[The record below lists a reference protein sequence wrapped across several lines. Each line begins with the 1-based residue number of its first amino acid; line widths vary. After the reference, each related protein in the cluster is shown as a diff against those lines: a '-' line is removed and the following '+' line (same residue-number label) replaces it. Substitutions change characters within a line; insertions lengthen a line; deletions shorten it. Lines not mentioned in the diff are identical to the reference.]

1 MSRHRKIRRI
11 EASIWGI
18 AFVAMVMAVPFNGRI
33 AIASEDTSVP
43 TTVAPEESTTTST
56 VEPTTTT
63 AETTTT
69 STSTTT
75 TTIPA
80 GPTPIPNAGF
90 EDNSFTGWS
99 RGSQTGNLGASI
111 NGNGTGVTIFTG
123 SRTFTHGPNGAMGS
137 PTLPNGSP
145 NPYHAPAVAAG
156 SWTFSPNNATYA
168 VALQPKGEQNFSQ
181 AMTAL
186 GLSGSAETALRGT
199 LSSQAQASKFGAGN
213 PTDAAWITREV
224 QLTAGVTYTMNWN
237 YLGTDYV
244 PFNDG
249 SITSLVA
256 VSTPSS
262 PTITVNNS
270 VGVYALLGFTNPGT
284 GDYSTNSYGATG
296 WQMSTYQV
304 SVTGTYKLG
313 FAVFNLDDQALSPVL
328 MVDNATG
335 GTQRCVPAG
344 SNCNS
349 FGGVVSNN
357 PTAPTVVPATTTPTT
372 VAPTTVP
379 ATTVPPTTTTTVPAF
394 FNAVQNLTG
403 TVNNDGSV
411 ALDWDAPNASN
422 LQPHMYDV
430 SWTDLVDGQ
439 ESGGWGVWTYATN
452 TAYEIGSFQFSNTT
466 GYGPVRIKVRAGSA
480 ACVGEGAGSCVY
492 GPYSTVDVVIPNPA
506 AATTVPPAPPV
517 GPLQPLLP
525 EPETETEP
533 ELVQDEPETPSN
545 MAPEPDEQDGPAT
558 TIADAVEEE
567 TEEQTPAPVEQEE
580 QQDDVLDEI
589 GELEDASPAA
599 IVQLLNELDSLF
611 DGDTLTQQ
619 DAAVIAE
626 AVDSI
631 LEQGIDEDVATEL
644 ASSEVVLAS
653 VSQEQ
658 AAEIFDAIDESALT
672 TEQAAAIIDAVQEA
686 PSEVRQAFEAVVAI
700 FGGAFDSYTML
711 NQNITVGQRR
721 TVIAANL
728 LVSAAAASALLAGSR
743 PAPTP
748 APTTHRQEMAARR
761 EDEEEA
767 SGEISGDG
775 VEWIRQ
781 IRIFKYVDGVRVMDW
796 KAFIK
801 KFAYGIMNMG
811 FTLAGSLVVY
821 LTLSGPIQK
830 IAGISTVLAIA
841 AAMWLHMK
849 EPDES

>member
-18 AFVAMVMAVPFNGRI
+18 AFIAMLVAVPLNGRV
-33 AIASEDTSVP
+33 AIASEDTTP
-43 TTVAPEESTTTST
+43 TTSTTPEESTTT
-56 VEPTTTT
+56 TTDG
-63 AETTTT
+63 TTTT

-80 GPTPIPNAGF
+80 GPIPIPNAGF
-90 EDNSFTGWS
+90 EDNSFTGWDK
-99 RGSQTGNLGASI
+99 GSQTGSLGSSI
-111 NGNGTGVTIFTG
+111 SGNGTGVTIFTG
-123 SRTFTHGPNGAMGS
+123 SRTFTHGPNGAMGG
-137 PTLPNGSP
+137 PTLPSGAP
-145 NPYHAPAVAAG
+145 NPYYAPAVAAG

-168 VALQPKGEQNFSQ
+168 VLLQPKGEQNFSQ

-199 LSSQAQASKFGAGN
+199 LSTQAQASGFGGGN

-372 VAPTTVP
+372 AAPTTVP

-422 LQPHMYDV
+422 LEPHMYDV
-430 SWTDLVDGQ
+430 SWSDLIDGQ

-452 TAYEIGSFQFSNTT
+452 TAYEIGSFQFPNTT

-480 ACVGEGAGSCVY
+480 ACVGEGGGSCVY
-492 GPYSTVDVVIPNPA
+492 GPYSTIDVVIPNPA
-506 AATTVPPAPPV
+506 AATTVPPAAPV
-517 GPLQPLLP
+517 SPLQPLLP
-525 EPETETEP
+525 EPQPEPETEP
-533 ELVQDEPETPSN
+533 ELVQDEPETPST
-545 MAPEPDEQDGPAT
+545 MAPEPEEQDGPST
-558 TIADAVEEE
+558 TAPEAVEDDSDEQPPVPVE
-567 TEEQTPAPVEQEE
+567 PEEEQN
-580 QQDDVLDEI
+580 DVLDVI
-589 GELEDASPAA
+589 DELQDAAPAA
-599 IVQLLNELDSLF
+599 IVQLVNELDNLF
-611 DGDTLTQQ
+611 DSENLTEQ
-619 DAAVIAE
+619 DAAVVAE

-631 LEQGIDEDVATEL
+631 LEQGIDEEVATEL

-653 VSQEQ
+653 ISQEQ
-658 AAEIFDAIDESALT
+658 AAEIFDVIDESALT
-672 TEQAAAIIDAVQEA
+672 AEQATAIIDAVQDA

-700 FGGAFDSYTML
+700 FDGAFDSYTML

-811 FTLAGSLVVY
+811 FTLAGSLIVY

>member
-18 AFVAMVMAVPFNGRI
+18 AFIAMLVAVPLNGRV
-33 AIASEDTSVP
+33 AIASEDTTP
-43 TTVAPEESTTTST
+43 TTSTTPEESTTT
-56 VEPTTTT
+56 TTDG
-63 AETTTT
+63 TTTT

-75 TTIPA
+75 TTIPV

-90 EDNSFTGWS
+90 EDNSFTGWDK
-99 RGSQTGNLGASI
+99 GSQTGSLGSSI
-111 NGNGTGVTIFTG
+111 GGNGTGVTIFTG

-137 PTLPNGSP
+137 PTLSNGSP
-145 NPYHAPAVAAG
+145 NPYYAPAVAAG

-168 VALQPKGEQNFSQ
+168 VLLQPKGEQNFSQ

-199 LSSQAQASKFGAGN
+199 LSTQAQASGFGGGN

-372 VAPTTVP
+372 AAPTTVP

-403 TVNNDGSV
+403 AVNNDGSV
-411 ALDWDAPNASN
+411 VLDWDAPTASN

-430 SWTDLVDGQ
+430 SWSDLVDGQ

-452 TAYEIGSFQFSNTT
+452 TAYEIGSFQFPNTT

-480 ACVGEGAGSCVY
+480 ACVGEGGGSCVY

-506 AATTVPPAPPV
+506 AATTVPPAAPV
-517 GPLQPLLP
+517 FPLQPLLP
-525 EPETETEP
+525 EPQPEPETEP
-533 ELVQDEPETPSN
+533 ELVQDEPEIPST
-545 MAPEPDEQDGPAT
+545 MAPKPEEQDGPSAT
-558 TIADAVEEE
+558 APEAVEDDSD
-567 TEEQTPAPVEQEE
+567 EQTPVLVEPEEE
-580 QQDDVLDEI
+580 QNDVLDVI
-589 GELEDASPAA
+589 DELQDAAPAA
-599 IVQLLNELDSLF
+599 IVQLVNELDNLF
-611 DGDTLTQQ
+611 DSKNLTEQ
-619 DAAVIAE
+619 DAAVVAE

-631 LEQGIDEDVATEL
+631 LEQGIDEEVAAEL
-644 ASSEVVLAS
+644 ASSKVVLAS
-653 VSQEQ
+653 ISQEQ
-658 AAEIFDAIDESALT
+658 AAEIFDVIDESALT
-672 TEQAAAIIDAVQEA
+672 AGQATAIIDAVQDA

-700 FGGAFDSYTML
+700 FDGAFDSYTML